1 MGSRTRRRMMR
12 LKEREKNDPTS
23 TGDWAEYGNT
33 MRSQEVSWG
42 EFSTNVRVRGDGK
55 LAGYKKK

>member
-1 MGSRTRRRMMR
+1 MR